1 MAATPVLADSSRV
14 RYAVGAMMYFA
25 QGIPRGLLSIAIPA
39 WLATLGVSAGDI
51 GSYLAVV
58 ILPWVFKL
66 VTGPFMDRFMFL
78 PMGRRKPWALCAQLG
93 LTLSLL
99 ALVAISDPVEQLG
112 RLMMIGMLINIFAAT
127 QDVAVDGMSID
138 LTPVREQGRLN
149 AFMSFGKAAGWA
161 LTATV
166 SGFLLEVFGMRIT
179 AIVASALAGVVF
191 LLFIFVLEKEGER
204 RLPWSRGEARSK
216 WRADGSFRAVFGGI
230 NRVLWKRASLFVLVI
245 MFFSGMVTGYG
256 YALMPVAA
264 VNVFGYTTAQWSG
277 LVAVMG
283 LIGAVVALSMGPA
296 IDRFGSRPMLIL
308 NLSLVGVHAVLL
320 AQTQL
325 LWQDNLYVKAML
337 SFWIMMMPVIMVCEL
352 ALAMVICSSSAS
364 ATQFAIYMSAHN
376 LGYSSGAKLF
386 GMIAE
391 QTEYVEIYMLLGALV
406 LVTVLV
412 LMFHRYGR
420 DSEPDGRR
428 EQRPRFTIG
437 AGGTGAV
444 MFFSGTIRCPKC
456 RADMRQIEI
465 EDVEVDRCTRCGGIW
480 FDAGEMELLRTREA
494 AAAIDTGR
502 ASDGKRYNA
511 IAEYR
516 CPRCGGSMT
525 QHVDPKQ
532 RHIWYETCVECGG
545 SFFDAGEF
553 RDLSSLTISDLFKR
567 WTSRKPA

>member
-1 MAATPVLADSSRV
+1 MAANPVLADSSRV

-58 ILPWVFKL
+58 VLPWVFKL
-66 VTGPFMDRFMFL
+66 VTGPFMDRYMFL
-78 PMGRRKPWALCAQLG
+78 PMGRRKPWALGAQLG
-93 LTLSLL
+93 LTLALL
-99 ALVAISDPVEQLG
+99 TLVSISDPVAQLG
-112 RLMMIGMLINIFAAT
+112 RLMIIGVLINIFAAT

-138 LTPVREQGRLN
+138 LTPIREQGRLN

-166 SGFLLEVFGMRIT
+166 SGFLLEIFGMRIT
-179 AIVASALAGVVF
+179 AIVASAVAGVVF

-216 WRADGSFRAVFGGI
+216 RGADGSFRAVFGGI
-230 NRVLWKRASLFVLVI
+230 NQVLWKRASVFVLVI

-264 VNVFGYTTAQWSG
+264 VNVFSYATSQWSS

-283 LIGAVVALSMGPA
+283 LIGAVVALGMGPA

-325 LWQDNLYVKAML
+325 LWQDNFYVKAML

-352 ALAMVICSSSAS
+352 ALAMAICSSSAS
-364 ATQFAIYMSAHN
+364 ATQFAMYMSAHN

-406 LVTVLV
+406 LVAVLA
-412 LMFHRYGR
+412 LLFHRYGR
-420 DSEPDGRR
+420 EAEPDGRR
-428 EQRPRFTIG
+428 EQRPRFTMG
-437 AGGTGAV
+437 AGGPGAV
-444 MFFSGTIRCPKC
+444 MFFSG
-456 RADMRQIEI
+456 
-465 EDVEVDRCTRCGGIW
+465 
-480 FDAGEMELLRTREA
+480 AGELELLRTREA

-511 IAEYR
+511 IDEYR
-516 CPRCGGSMT
+516 CPRCGGDMT
-525 QHVDPKQ
+525 QCVDPTQ

-567 WTSRKPA
+567 WTSRKRA